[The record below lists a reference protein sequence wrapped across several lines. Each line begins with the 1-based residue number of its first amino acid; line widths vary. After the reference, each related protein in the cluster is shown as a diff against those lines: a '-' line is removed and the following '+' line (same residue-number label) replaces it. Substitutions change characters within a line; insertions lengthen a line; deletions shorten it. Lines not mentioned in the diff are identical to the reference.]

1 MKVALFTETYVP
13 YINGVV
19 THVKVLRE
27 GLETLGHEVL
37 VVCADPDIY
46 RYRLED
52 GVLYCPGVS
61 FKKFYDYGLA
71 SPAVSYT
78 HLDVYKRQTI
88 YVDFPP
94 C

>member
-13 YINGVV
+13 YISGVV
-19 THVKVLRE
+19 THVKVLGGFGGAGAR
-27 GLETLGHEVL
+27 VL

-61 FKKFYDYGLA
+61 FKVL
-71 SPAVSYT
+71 
-78 HLDVYKRQTI
+78 
-88 YVDFPP
+88 
-94 C
+94 